1 MRSFGISA
9 CLGLGGTGGYSGW
22 VAVVEGQQKA
32 GHCRRGWVVGLGSN
46 WIAGLSGV
54 NIICKTNELA
64 TKCPP
69 PAAPVLCSFVISHL
83 ILCRPGIG
91 MYEVEEDEGGFVVF
105 NVNYLFDEL

>member
-1 MRSFGISA
+1 MGIV
-9 CLGLGGTGGYSGW
+9 GGWQWSRDN
-22 VAVVEGQQKA
+22 KKR
-32 GHCRRGWVVGLGSN
+32 RRGWVVGLGSN

-69 PAAPVLCSFVISHL
+69 PAAPLLCSFVISHL

-91 MYEVEEDEGGFVVF
+91 MHEEEEDEGGFVVF